1 MVNNVQVR
9 SSECAWAQIEIKILG
24 RVIKGLRGFEFKKA
38 QEKEHLY
45 GAGSQPLDI
54 QDGNVAYTGNI
65 KVLGY
70 ELDAMNRAA
79 RKAGY
84 ADIVDVPHELIVIT
98 CKFQKT
104 KLDPKTFYTATG
116 VAFTEFASAMEQNAK
131 MREVTLPWLAMS
143 VDNAA

>member
-1 MVNNVQVR
+1 MVNNVQIR
-9 SSECAWAQIEIKILG
+9 SSECAWFQAEVKILD

-54 QDGNVAYTGNI
+54 QSGNVSYTGSI
-65 KVLGY
+65 KVLGF
-70 ELDAMNRAA
+70 ELDAMNKAA
-79 RKAGY
+79 KKAGY

-104 KLDPKTFYTATG
+104 KIDPKTFYMATG
-116 VAFTEFASAMEQNAK
+116 VAFQEYASAMEQNAK
-131 MREVTLPWLAMS
+131 MREVTLPYLAMS
-143 VDNAA
+143 IDND